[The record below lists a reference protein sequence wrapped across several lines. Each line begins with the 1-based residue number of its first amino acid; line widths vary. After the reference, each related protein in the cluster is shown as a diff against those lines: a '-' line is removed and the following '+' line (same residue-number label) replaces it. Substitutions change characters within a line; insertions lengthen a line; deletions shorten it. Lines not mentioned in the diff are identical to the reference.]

1 MITPG
6 IPGTP
11 GGSVAAPE
19 AGLRPVESR
28 DPATGE
34 VWSRHESATSGRVA
48 EAIGRARHAQRAWR
62 ARDLHERAAVLR
74 RFHDVLFTR
83 RAEVAAIIER
93 ENGKPPVEALSEVM
107 VTLDFARYYA
117 TRGVLRILRP
127 VARTAAGPP
136 MWRKRVHITEEPFGV
151 VGVISP
157 WNYPFM
163 LPAAIVLPALVAG
176 NAVVLKPSE
185 FTTETGL
192 VIARLF
198 DAAGLPADVLQVL
211 PGARTT
217 GAALIEQGC
226 DKIFFTG
233 SEATGRKVAAECGA
247 RLIPC
252 VLELGGSDAAIVLD
266 DADLERAAEG
276 LVWGRFSNSGQT
288 CVAPKRLFVED
299 AVYDRFAALLAE
311 RVRRLSAGVDR
322 SAADLG
328 PLIRPEQTERL
339 RAQLDDAL
347 ARGARVAASGVPAAD
362 HVFSPVLLT
371 DVTPDARVLREET
384 FGPVLPMV
392 RVRDDDDAASRA
404 NDSPYGLSASV
415 WSGNRRRAL
424 ALAARLDTG
433 SVVVNDSVIVAGM
446 SDVPHGGVKASGSGR
461 AHGVAG
467 LRECVRSKAVVLERL
482 PRLRQVWW
490 YPYGPALRE
499 ALDAAVVA
507 LHDRG
512 WLRRARALWRAR
524 GLVRRPRP

>member
-1 MITPG
+1 MPTA
-6 IPGTP
+6 
-11 GGSVAAPE
+11 AAPDV
-19 AGLRPVESR
+19 APRPVESR

-34 VWSRHESATSGRVA
+34 VWSRHESATSGQVA
-48 EAIGRARHAQRAWR
+48 EAIARARRAQRAWQ
-62 ARDLHERAAVLR
+62 ARTVGERAALLR
-74 RFHDVLFTR
+74 RFHRVLFER

-107 VTLDFARYYA
+107 VTLDFARFYA
-117 TRGVLRILRP
+117 SRRALRVLRP
-127 VARTAAGPP
+127 DSRTASGPP
-136 MWRKRVHITEEPFGV
+136 MWRKRVLVREEPFGV

-176 NAVVLKPSE
+176 NAVILKPSE
-185 FTTETGL
+185 FTAESGL
-192 VIARLF
+192 VIDRLF
-198 DAAGLPADVLQVL
+198 DAAGLPPDLLQVL

-217 GAALIEQGC
+217 GAALVDQGC

-233 SEATGRKVAAECGA
+233 SEATGRKVATECGA

-252 VLELGGSDAAIVLD
+252 VLELGGSDAALVLD

-288 CVAPKRLFVED
+288 CVAPKRVFVEER
-299 AVYDRFAALLAE
+299 VYDRFAALLAE
-311 RVRRLSAGVDR
+311 RVRRLKAGTDR

-328 PLIRPEQTERL
+328 PLIRPEQTDRL
-339 RAQLDDAL
+339 RGQLDDAL
-347 ARGARVAASGVPAAD
+347 ARGAHVAARAVSGDD
-362 HVFSPVLLT
+362 HVFAPVLLT
-371 DVTPDARVLREET
+371 DVSPDARVLREET
-384 FGPVLPMV
+384 FGPLLPLV
-392 RVRDDDDAASRA
+392 RVRDDDEAAARA

-415 WSGNRRRAL
+415 WTGNRRRAL
-424 ALAARLDTG
+424 ALAARLETG

-499 ALDAAVVA
+499 ALDAAIVA

-512 WLRRARALWRAR
+512 WVRRARALWRAR

>member
-1 MITPG
+1 MPT
-6 IPGTP
+6 T
-11 GGSVAAPE
+11 AAPDV
-19 AGLRPVESR
+19 APQLVESR

-34 VWSRHESATSGRVA
+34 VWSRHPVTTSSQVA
-48 EAIGRARHAQRAWR
+48 EAIARARRAQRGWHTRSLA
-62 ARDLHERAAVLR
+62 ERAALLR
-74 RFHDVLFTR
+74 RFHRALFER
-83 RAEVAAIIER
+83 RAEVAAIIGR

-107 VTLDFARYYA
+107 VTLDFARFYA
-117 TRGVLRILRP
+117 GRRALRILRP
-127 VARTAAGPP
+127 ESRIASGPP
-136 MWRKRVHITEEPFGV
+136 MWRKRVLIHEEPFGV
-151 VGVISP
+151 IGVISP
-157 WNYPFM
+157 WNYPCM

-176 NAVVLKPSE
+176 NAVILKPSE

-192 VIARLF
+192 VIDRLF
-198 DAAGLPADVLQVL
+198 DAAGLPPDLLQVL

-288 CVAPKRLFVED
+288 CVAPKRVFVEQG
-299 AVYDRFAALLAE
+299 VYDRLATLLAD
-311 RVRRLSAGVDR
+311 RVRRLNAGVDR
-322 SAADLG
+322 AAADLG
-328 PLIRPEQTERL
+328 PLIRPSQTDRL
-339 RAQLDDAL
+339 RGQLDDAL
-347 ARGARVAASGVPAAD
+347 ARGAHVAARGAPAAD
-362 HVFSPVLLT
+362 HVFAPVLLT

-384 FGPVLPMV
+384 FGPLLPLV
-392 RVRDDDDAASRA
+392 RVRDDDEAVARA

-415 WSGNRRRAL
+415 WTTNRRRAL
-424 ALAARLDTG
+424 VLAARLEAG

-446 SDVPHGGVKASGSGR
+446 SDVPHGGVKASGAGR
-461 AHGVAG
+461 THGVAG

-482 PRLRQVWW
+482 PHLRQVWW

-499 ALDAAVVA
+499 ALDAAIVA

-512 WLRRARALWRAR
+512 WIRRLRALWRAR
-524 GLVRRPRP
+524 GLVRRPRS

>member
-1 MITPG
+1 MT
-6 IPGTP
+6 TT
-11 GGSVAAPE
+11 APDL
-19 AGLRPVESR
+19 APTRSVESR
-28 DPATGE
+28 DPATGV
-34 VWSRHESATSGRVA
+34 VWSRHEITSSGEVA
-48 EAIGRARHAQRAWR
+48 EAIARARRAQRAWR
-62 ARDLHERAAVLR
+62 NWNLADRAAILR
-74 RFHDVLFTR
+74 RFHRLLFER
-83 RAEVAAIIER
+83 RAEVAGIIER

-117 TRGVLRILRP
+117 RRSVLRILRP
-127 VARTAAGPP
+127 VSRTASGPP
-136 MWRKRVHITEEPFGV
+136 MWRKRVHLSEEPFGV

-163 LPAAIVLPALVAG
+163 LPAAIVIPALVAG

-192 VIARLF
+192 VLARLF
-198 DAAGLPADVLQVL
+198 DAADLPADLLQVL

-288 CVAPKRLFVED
+288 CVAPKRAFVESG
-299 AVYDRFAALLAE
+299 VYDRFSAMLAE
-311 RVRRLSAGVDR
+311 RVRRLNAGIDR

-328 PLIRPEQTERL
+328 PLVRPEQTERIQG
-339 RAQLDDAL
+339 QLDDAI
-347 ARGARVAASGVPAAD
+347 ARGAHVAAAGLPAAD
-362 HVFSPVLLT
+362 HVFAPVLLT

-384 FGPVLPMV
+384 FGPLLPLV
-392 RVRDDDDAASRA
+392 RVRDDDDAVARA
-404 NDSPYGLSASV
+404 YDSPYGLSASV
-415 WSGNRRRAL
+415 WSGSRRRAL
-424 ALAARLDTG
+424 AVAARLDTG

-461 AHGVAG
+461 AHGLAG
-467 LRECVRSKAVVLERL
+467 LRECVRSKAVVVERL

-499 ALDAAVVA
+499 ALDAALVA

-512 WLRRARALWRAR
+512 WARRLRALWRAR
-524 GLVRRPRP
+524 RLVRRPGP